1 MKKALMAIMM
11 VTTMTLVPAT
21 AQAKTEELI
30 DYGQMRLSA
39 YCPCESCSE
48 GFGRQC
54 SMKGHYCRS
63 EHTIAVDPDIIPL
76 GSKVKIGDEYY
87 VAEDTGGLIF
97 GDRIDI
103 FFDTHEEVEEFEI
116 KYKHCW
122 VVKD

>member
-21 AQAKTEELI
+21 AQAKTEDLI

-48 GFGRQC
+48 GYGRQTATH
-54 SMKGHYCRS
+54 GVYARS
-63 EHTIAVDPDIIPL
+63 EHTIAVDPDVIPL
-76 GSKVKIGDEYY
+76 GSKVKIGDDYY
-87 VAEDTGGLIF
+87 VAEDVGGLIF

-103 FFDTHEEVEEFEI
+103 FFDTHEEVEEFGI
-116 KYKHCW
+116 RHLDVY
-122 VVKD
+122 VVR

>member
-1 MKKALMAIMM
+1 MRKKLMSIMM
-11 VTTMTLVPAT
+11 VTSMMLMPAT
-21 AQAKTEELI
+21 VQAKERLI
-30 DYGQMRLSA
+30 DFGQMRCSA

-48 GFGRQC
+48 GYGRKTAT
-54 SMKGHYCRS
+54 KGVYARS
-63 EHTIAVDPDIIPL
+63 EHTIAVDPDVIPL
-76 GSKVKIGDEYY
+76 GSKVKIGDSYY
-87 VAEDTGGLIF
+87 VAEDVGALIF